1 MEDTM
6 KILVIGGTRF
16 FGIPMI
22 AKLLEEGHDIAV
34 ATRGNLKNPFEE
46 RTENIILD
54 RTDPESVRQ
63 AVGGRYFDV
72 IIDKVA
78 YSSND
83 VRALLENVR
92 CGKYIQMS
100 TGSVYTECREGI
112 MESEFEP
119 QTYELKWQGRT
130 DDYTESKRQAERA
143 AYEFMDG
150 SACVFVRYPI
160 VLGIHDYTN
169 RLRFY
174 VEHVMRGRPMYVDD
188 MDFGMSFI
196 HEKEAG
202 EFMAYLVSADVSG
215 AFNGCSYGFISPGE
229 IIRYIESKTGK
240 KAVLS
245 GDGDPAPFNGLVSNE
260 SFDTG
265 KALSAGYRFSNLRD
279 WIFDLTDILIEEER
293 GENKA

>member
-1 MEDTM
+1 M

-22 AKLLEEGHDIAV
+22 EKLLEEGHDVTV
-34 ATRGNLKNPFEE
+34 ATRGNLKNPFAD
-46 RTENIILD
+46 RTEYITLD
-54 RTDPESVRQ
+54 RTDSESVRQ

-92 CGKYIQMS
+92 CKKYIQMS
-100 TGSVYTECREGI
+100 TCSVYTECREGI
-112 MESEFEP
+112 KESEFEP
-119 QTYELKWQGRT
+119 KTYELRWQGRT

-143 AYEFMDG
+143 AYEFMNESD
-150 SACVFVRYPI
+150 CIFVRYPI

-174 VEHVMRGRPMYVDD
+174 VEHVMRGCPMYVDD
-188 MDFGMSFI
+188 MDYGMSFI

-229 IIRYIESKTGK
+229 IIRYIESETGK

-245 GDGDPAPFNGLVSNE
+245 ENGDPSPFNGLVSNE
-260 SFDTG
+260 SFDTER
-265 KALSAGYRFSNLRD
+265 ALSAGYRFSNLRD
-279 WIFDLTDILIEEER
+279 WIFELMDIMIEEER
-293 GENKA
+293 PENRM

>member
-1 MEDTM
+1 ME
-6 KILVIGGTRF
+6 ILVIGGTRF

-22 AKLLEEGHDIAV
+22 AKLLEKGHHIAV
-34 ATRGNLKNPFEE
+34 ATRGNLKNPFSD

-54 RTDPESVRQ
+54 RTDTESVRK

-100 TGSVYTECREGI
+100 TGSVYTECHEGI

-143 AYEFMDG
+143 AYEYMTEQD
-150 SACVFVRYPI
+150 CVFVRYPI

-174 VEHVMRGRPMYVDD
+174 VEHVMRGQPMYVDD
-188 MDFGMSFI
+188 ADYGMSFI

-202 EFMAYLVSADVSG
+202 EFMAHLVSADVSG

-293 GENKA
+293 AENKA